1 MIRTLDARE
10 LNELLHAL
18 AQPSALTELAV
29 LVGCLGAAWA
39 VVRLMRGRTQPVASV
54 WFGDRI
60 VDGVLFPILALAFAY
75 GARLGL
81 EGVLKPAVFRLAIPI
96 LVSLV
101 LIRLSV
107 RVLSATFPNSAWVRM
122 VERTI
127 SWIAW
132 IAVVLWVTGVSPLM
146 LDAMDDVRW
155 KVGTAQ
161 VTLRNVVEGTLT
173 AGVVLV
179 LALWVSGAI
188 ERKLLRGGG
197 SDLSIRKMAANIVR
211 VLLLFIGLLL
221 ALSAVGIDL
230 TALSVLGGAIGVGL
244 GFGLQKIAANY
255 ISGFVIL
262 AERSLRIG
270 DMVKVD
276 NFEGR
281 ITDIRTRYTVI
292 RSLGGR
298 EAIVPNETLITTR
311 VENSSLADPRVLI
324 SSQVQVAYGTD
335 VRALQPQL
343 EAAMRAVPRV
353 LADPGPNVLLTEFAA
368 DGMNLTLQFWIRDSE
383 NGQGNVKSEINLAV
397 LALLNA
403 QGIEIPY
410 PQRVVHVR
418 QVPAVGADEPV
429 GSGEV
434 GTQEAARD

>member
-1 MIRTLDARE
+1 MRTLDGHE

-18 AQPSALTELAV
+18 AQPAALAEGGVLA
-29 LVGCLGAAWA
+29 GCLLAAWLI
-39 VVRLMRGRTQPVASV
+39 VRVLRGRKLHVASV

-60 VDGVLFPILALAFAY
+60 VDGVLFPVLALGLAF
-75 GARLGL
+75 GARVAL
-81 EGVLKPAVFRLAIPI
+81 EGFLQPAVFRLAIPI

-107 RVLSATFPNSAWVRM
+107 RVLGATFPNTPWVRV
-122 VERTI
+122 VERSI
-127 SWIAW
+127 SWVAW
-132 IAVVLWVTGVSPLM
+132 IAVILWITGIFPLM

-155 KVGTAQ
+155 KIGATPL
-161 VTLRNVVEGTLT
+161 TLRNVVEGTLT

-179 LALWVSGAI
+179 LALWVSAAI
-188 ERKLLRGGG
+188 ERKLLSKPGA
-197 SDLSIRKMAANIVR
+197 DLSIRKMAANIVR
-211 VLLLFIGLLL
+211 ALLLFVGLLL

-276 NFEGR
+276 GFEGR
-281 ITDIRTRYTVI
+281 ITDIRTRYTII

-298 EAIVPNETLITTR
+298 ESIVPNETLITQR
-311 VENSSLADPRVLI
+311 VENSSLADPRVSI
-324 SSQVQVAYGTD
+324 TTTVQIAYGTD
-335 VRALQPQL
+335 VRALQPL
-343 EAAMRAVPRV
+343 LVAALHGIPRV
-353 LADPGPNVLLTEFAA
+353 LADPAPNVMLSSFAA
-368 DGMNLTLQFWIRDSE
+368 DGMDLTVSFWIRDPE
-383 NGQGNVKSEINLAV
+383 NGQGNVKSEVNLAI
-397 LALLNA
+397 LAVLNA

-410 PQRVVHVR
+410 PQRVVHAVVSMEKGR
-418 QVPAVGADEPV
+418 DNALPGPVP
-429 GSGEV
+429 SS
-434 GTQEAARD
+434 